1 MQSETH
7 EALYRRL
14 SDVTAG
20 VRNALGEKNTE
31 TTLAKLAE
39 SNKTLLDKINRV
51 GFARDPGLI
60 GLLKAAKKEVDEIVA
75 QIKVER
81 DRIGLQ
87 LKAAGNRKK
96 LAAAYGLQSRK

>member
-1 MQSETH
+1 LQSETH
-7 EALYRRL
+7 EAVYRRL

-20 VRNALGEKNTE
+20 GRNALCGKSPKALES
-31 TTLAKLAE
+31 LAE
-39 SNKTLLDKINRV
+39 ANKTLLDKINRV